1 MKRCRLKS
9 FFENPKPV
17 VSNVEP
23 SAIQKRLRRPKWLG
37 FSIIAFV
44 LVVVGAEAWAQQPA
58 KVPRIGYLSTNGDPS
73 RPPPFVEAFRQ
84 GLRDLGYI
92 EGKNI
97 QVEYRYAEGKLER
110 VPDLVIELVQLNVDA
125 LVLGTSTAIRAATK
139 ATKTIPIVMVTN
151 SDPVAA
157 GIVNSMA
164 RPAGNVTGLST
175 LGQDLNGKRLE
186 LFKEMVPGISRVG
199 VLWHADGGAT
209 AARSL
214 KEYQAAAR
222 ALKVQVQS
230 LELRGAS
237 PDLYGAFK
245 AATKER
251 VSALITDRAPVFN
264 RYAKRIAD
272 LAIENRLP
280 SMYSGNEYV
289 EAGGLVSYATNNADQ
304 YRRAAWYVD
313 KILKGAN
320 PAELPVEQPMKFEL
334 VINLKTA
341 KQIGLTIPP
350 NVLAR
355 ADRVIK

>member
-1 MKRCRLKS
+1 MV
-9 FFENPKPV
+9 FNPKSKTCP
-17 VSNVEP
+17 ELCRR
-23 SAIQKRLRRPKWLG
+23 IQNPKWVELVALG
-37 FSIIAFV
+37 VAFA
-44 LVVVGAEAWAQQPA
+44 LYGAVAQAQQPT
-58 KVPRIGYLSTNGDPS
+58 KIPRIGYLSTNGDPS
-73 RPPPFVEAFRQ
+73 RPPSFVEAFRQ

-92 EGKNI
+92 QGKNI
-97 QVEYRYAEGKLER
+97 QVEYRYAEGKLDR
-110 VPDLVIELVQLNVDA
+110 IPGLITELVTLNVDA
-125 LVLGTSTAIRAATK
+125 LVLGTSTAIHAATK
-139 ATKTIPIVMVTN
+139 ATNTIPIVMVTN

-164 RPAGNVTGLST
+164 RPGGNVTGLST
-175 LGQDLNGKRLE
+175 LGRDLSGKRLE
-186 LFKEMVPGISRVG
+186 LIKEMVPGISRVG
-199 VLWHADGGAT
+199 VLWHADGAT

-214 KEYQAAAR
+214 KEYQTAAL
-222 ALKVQVQS
+222 ALKIQVQS

-245 AATKER
+245 AATKDR

-264 RYAKRIAD
+264 RFAKRIAD
-272 LAIENRLP
+272 LAIENQLP
-280 SMYSGNEYV
+280 SMYSGTEYV

-320 PAELPVEQPMKFEL
+320 PAELPVEQPTKFEL

-350 NVLAR
+350 SVLAR
-355 ADRVIK
+355 ADKVIR

>member
-1 MKRCRLKS
+1 MNKKI
-9 FFENPKPV
+9 
-17 VSNVEP
+17 
-23 SAIQKRLRRPKWLG
+23 SALIVATLILAGLPP
-37 FSIIAFV
+37 
-44 LVVVGAEAWAQQPA
+44 AWPQQPTKIA
-58 KVPRIGYLSTNGDPS
+58 RIGYLSTNGDPS

-110 VPDLVIELVQLNVDA
+110 VPGLVIELVQLNVDA
-125 LVLGTSTAIRAATK
+125 LVLGTSTAIHAAMK

-157 GIVNSMA
+157 GIVNGMA
-164 RPAGNVTGLST
+164 RPGGNVTGLST
-175 LGQDLNGKRLE
+175 LGRDLSGKRLE

-199 VLWHADGGAT
+199 VLWHADGAT
-209 AARSL
+209 AAVSL

-245 AATKER
+245 AATQER

-264 RYAKRIAD
+264 RFAKRIAD

-280 SMYSGNEYV
+280 SMYSGKEYV

-313 KILKGAN
+313 KILKGTN

-334 VINLKTA
+334 IINLKTA

-355 ADRVIK
+355 ADKVIR